1 MVYFRTGPDTIGR
14 TKKNRRGITG
24 NKPGRM
30 RPERMRGR
38 RESRAS
44 PPSGKDRP
52 MITIPL
58 IKKIAELFLILF
70 ATAALVKTG
79 VFRAD
84 YSKVLSRI
92 SLYFVTPCV
101 VFNSFQKELTPE
113 VQQGFL
119 TAAGFAAA
127 FQLIFFLVAAVLR
140 RAWKATEVERASIV
154 FTNAGNL
161 VIPLVAYV
169 LGQDWV
175 IYVSAYILVFNAMF
189 WTIGIRMF
197 DGGSALNLKK
207 VLLNPN
213 ILAVLFGLVML
224 FSGLS
229 LPEPVTVAFSD
240 VAGMIGPLS
249 MMITGMVVGGMKLRD
264 MFANRRVFGVLFF
277 RMVLCS
283 GIAVLLSVV
292 SGVAG
297 SSPLGKAIVIIPLLS
312 AIAPSASNIN
322 QVAILYNKDA
332 PYASAINV
340 LTTLS
345 CIVTIPLWMWLFDRL
360 VG

>member
-1 MVYFRTGPDTIGR
+1 
-14 TKKNRRGITG
+14 
-24 NKPGRM
+24 
-30 RPERMRGR
+30 
-38 RESRAS
+38 
-44 PPSGKDRP
+44 

-101 VFNSFQKELTPE
+101 IFNSFQKELTPE
-113 VQQGFL
+113 VQQGL
-119 TAAGFAAA
+119 LITAGLAVA

-140 RAWKATEVERASIV
+140 RVWKATEVERASIV

-161 VIPLVAYV
+161 IIPLVSYV
-169 LGQDWV
+169 LGESWV
-175 IYVSAYILVFNAMF
+175 IYVSSYILVFNVMF
-189 WTIGIRMF
+189 WTIGVRMF
-197 DGGSALNLKK
+197 DHESAFSLKK

-213 ILAVLFGLVML
+213 ILAVLFGLLLL
-224 FSGLS
+224 FTGVS
-229 LPEPVTVAFSD
+229 LPEPAAVAFSD

-249 MMITGMVVGGMKLRD
+249 MMITGMVVGSMKPRD
-264 MFANRRVFGVLFF
+264 LFANRRIFGVLFF
-277 RMVLCS
+277 RMILCS
-283 GIAVLLSVV
+283 GLAVLLAAV
-292 SGVAG
+292 SGLSG
-297 SSPLGKAIVIIPLLS
+297 SSSFGKAIVIIPLLS

-322 QVAILYNKDA
+322 QVAILYNRDA
-332 PYASAINV
+332 KYASAINV

-345 CIVTIPLWMWLFDRL
+345 CIVTIPLWMALFDL
-360 VG
+360 L

>member
-1 MVYFRTGPDTIGR
+1 
-14 TKKNRRGITG
+14 
-24 NKPGRM
+24 
-30 RPERMRGR
+30 
-38 RESRAS
+38 
-44 PPSGKDRP
+44 